1 MIQRVKQ
8 FYRAVTAQITP
19 EDRQWVKESL
29 PPAAQKL
36 FYAMHPADQYHAL
49 NVAKTAMK
57 LWERQQTGDRA
68 LLLRAALLHDIGK
81 KRGDMDIMG
90 KVWAVLLKHYFPAK
104 AQQLGKADN
113 GWLSHILYI
122 SYQHPAIGAAKLE
135 EIGMTAEATII
146 CSHHRKKM
154 DNDPPELALLQ
165 AADELN

>member
-135 EIGMTAEATII
+135 NWRMKEEHSL
-146 CSHHRKKM
+146 CSASTWTM
-154 DNDPPELALLQ
+154 SSMW
-165 AADELN
+165 